1 MASTGWRSAVSGRT
15 LSIRV
20 VTSRTQFGPPC
31 RNGLKVRLA
40 PGVVDDHENAAVAE
54 RLAELRRGGVDRLQ
68 PRPLAGQQHDQVGED
83 RKQPLGL
90 LAELGPQDSVEI
102 GVLDV
107 GVVGERLGERRLAV
121 AAGALER
128 RGDAGDRVA
137 LGVEELLPSAR
148 RIPSGAQQN
157 PRGGSGAIIGTR
169 FCRLSASRTRIS
181 VV

>member
-1 MASTGWRSAVSGRT
+1 MRAQRDPAAGRAESRLSASPACMASTCWRRAFSGRT

-31 RNGLKVRLA
+31 RNGLQVLLA
-40 PGVVDDHENAAVAE
+40 PGVVDHHEDPAVAE

-68 PRPLAGQQHDQVGED
+68 ARPLAGQEHDEVGEGRD
-83 RKQPLGL
+83 QPLGL

-121 AAGALER
+121 AAGAR
-128 RGDAGDRVA
+128 AA
-137 LGVEELLPSAR
+137 
-148 RIPSGAQQN
+148 
-157 PRGGSGAIIGTR
+157 PR
-169 FCRLSASRTRIS
+169 
-181 VV
+181 